1 MSDDNEYL
9 DIDYFLYI
17 SLIVEYTNNLP
28 RIVSCCENILNGTYL
43 MYTQVTVKKNNKGQL
58 HIVCLHSSPI
68 FNSDVPLLEE
78 NKLNNCYFPT
88 L

>member
-1 MSDDNEYL
+1 MS
-9 DIDYFLYI
+9 F
-17 SLIVEYTNNLP
+17 
-28 RIVSCCENILNGTYL
+28 
-43 MYTQVTVKKNNKGQL
+43 TVKKNNKGQL